1 MIHSTQHYEE
11 EKSKINSILLSCYQI
26 SDSMISEP
34 DIITTEP
41 EEQCL
46 HTGITEDRNEIVYNK
61 LLPLGKYV

>member
-1 MIHSTQHYEE
+1 
-11 EKSKINSILLSCYQI
+11 
-26 SDSMISEP
+26 MISEP

-46 HTGITEDRNEIVYNK
+46 HTWDTEDWNKIAYNK

>member
-11 EKSKINSILLSCYQI
+11 EKSKINS
-26 SDSMISEP
+26 SMISEP